1 MIEMPGEAY
10 VKATQGSPCDRG
22 LLIAGGLGAI
32 LWPVL
37 STPYYAAYPILAG
50 GAMLRPEEG
59 QAGWAVR
66 FAELGQRPA
75 VVTLE
80 WINAALPLLLWPFFV
95 ALYRLLGRR
104 GQRDLSLVAT
114 GLGLLGIGLM
124 ALSSAS
130 NPTLLHAL
138 GQAYVGA
145 TSEAEGMAVLS
156 VLNGLLRWVGGIN
169 RMASLLY
176 AGYVGLASLALL
188 RSRTWRI
195 RGWLGVVGA
204 VLVVP
209 AKLSLGLRVPTNAIW
224 TGLAY
229 GVWPLALGV
238 GLLRTKEQ
246 GYGEPGQKS
255 KSRCGFAQEE
265 DYLAR
270 RYFI

>member
-1 MIEMPGEAY
+1 MHALQDTHVG
-10 VKATQGSPCDRG
+10 ATMGRQSGRG
-22 LLIAGGLGAI
+22 LLIAGGLCAM

-37 STPYYAAYPILAG
+37 STGYYAAYPILAG
-50 GAMLRPEEG
+50 GAMLHPDEG

-95 ALYRLLGRR
+95 ALCRLLSRR
-104 GQRDLSLVAT
+104 GQWDLSLVAT
-114 GLGLLGIGLM
+114 GIGLLGVGLM
-124 ALSSAS
+124 MVSHTFNATALY
-130 NPTLLHAL
+130 TL

-156 VLNGLLRWVGGIN
+156 VLNGLLRWVGGLN
-169 RMASLLY
+169 QTSSLLY
-176 AGYVGLASLALL
+176 AGYVGLASLALI

-209 AKLSLGLRVPTNAIW
+209 AKLSLGVRVPTNAIW

-229 GVWPLALGV
+229 GLWPVALGV
-238 GLLRTKEQ
+238 GLLRTKEMS
-246 GYGEPGQKS
+246 E
-255 KSRCGFAQEE
+255 
-265 DYLAR
+265 
-270 RYFI
+270 